1 MSEIL
6 NLNTL
11 LLTYD
16 DSDVGTT
23 NNPLRRL
30 SDWTRRFSN
39 VVVSRAKSSSFVID
53 PGQSLTLFSGVRST
67 SVDGTTAFT
76 LSLLSATTS
85 TYRFTNSAG
94 TLPAFRTARSLS
106 TSALSSIAVAIN
118 NNAVATFT
126 VSVAGTFSAVQVG
139 DILRIAGV
147 ATGDAAGPFVA
158 ANEGYWVV
166 LAATAS
172 VLTCRRLSGEA
183 FQGSAETVILGAT
196 FASLFTIYS
205 SAGVQIGD
213 KVEISAGFSAVTQRT
228 FTVSQVAPTFFEVV
242 SADPLPLETGI
253 IPGVAGM
260 AFYTAA
266 KKVVYCEVDQEAVVR
281 PNGYTGDLIRLSPF
295 TPGDSSLV
303 ASYQQ
308 IGNIF
313 SLTIVNKS
321 DVNALN
327 LFCFYSR
334 IGQPL

>member
-6 NLNTL
+6 NLNTS

-16 DSDVGTT
+16 DTDQGTT
-23 NNPLRRL
+23 NNPMRRL

-53 PGQSLTLFSGVRST
+53 PGQSLLLFSGVRTT
-67 SVDGTTAFT
+67 SIDGTTAFGM
-76 LSLLSATTS
+76 SLLSSSTS

-94 TLPAFRTARSLS
+94 AAPAFRTARALA
-106 TSALSSIAVAIN
+106 TSALSQVVVAIN

-126 VSVAGTFSAVQVG
+126 VSIAGSFAAAQVG

-147 ATGDAAGPFVA
+147 ATGDASGPFA
-158 ANEGYWVV
+158 AGNEGYWVV
-166 LAATAS
+166 LSATAS
-172 VLTCRRLSGEA
+172 VLTCRRLAGAA
-183 FQGSAETVILGAT
+183 FSGSAETVILGVT
-196 FASLFTIYS
+196 FATLFTVYS

-213 KVEISAGFSAVTQRT
+213 KVEISAGFSVVTQRT

-253 IPGVAGM
+253 LPGAAGM
-260 AFYTAA
+260 VFYTAA

-295 TPGDSSLV
+295 TPSDSSLV

-313 SLTIVNKS
+313 SLTVVNKS
-321 DVNALN
+321 DVNTLN
-327 LFCFYSR
+327 LFVFTAE
-334 IGQPL
+334 